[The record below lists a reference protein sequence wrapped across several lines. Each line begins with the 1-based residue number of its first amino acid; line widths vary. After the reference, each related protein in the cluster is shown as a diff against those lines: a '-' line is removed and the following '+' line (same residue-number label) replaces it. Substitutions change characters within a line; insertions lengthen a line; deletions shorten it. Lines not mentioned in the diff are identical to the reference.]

1 MYSPIL
7 SIIRILPLFIW
18 TFFCASMQFIFL
30 LFGKKTVFIF
40 YRLFFAGLV
49 KIFGIKLSI
58 SGKIKKE
65 NVLYVSNHVSYID
78 IFLLGSL
85 LDAFFVAKSEIS
97 KWPFISTLCRL
108 GKTIFIDRESRFKAK
123 NQVSIIKNNL
133 KKGNNIILFPEGT
146 SSDGKK
152 VLPFKSSLLGTVE
165 IDPRKNFFLQPVSIT
180 YIKLDGIPVDNKFR
194 PFFAWFGK
202 MDLIPHAWKFLG
214 LGLSEV
220 KITFHEEKEFSSF
233 LNRKEA
239 TKYSFDCIASQ
250 VAENYKS
257 VEVESKIKLYEFKYL

>member
-1 MYSPIL
+1 
-7 SIIRILPLFIW
+7 
-18 TFFCASMQFIFL
+18 MQFIFL

-133 KKGNNIILFPEGT
+133 KKGNNIIISAGGSTATNEIGSTLT
-146 SSDGKK
+146 DITLTVAGKPVYLSVK
-152 VLPFKSSLLGTVE
+152 FGSTLS
-165 IDPRKNFFLQPVSIT
+165 FFNCG
-180 YIKLDGIPVDNKFR
+180 IKGR
-194 PFFAWFGK
+194 
-202 MDLIPHAWKFLG
+202 MDR
-214 LGLSEV
+214 V
-220 KITFHEEKEFSSF
+220 
-233 LNRKEA
+233 
-239 TKYSFDCIASQ
+239 
-250 VAENYKS
+250 
-257 VEVESKIKLYEFKYL
+257 